1 MMLQVI
7 GCDHQDSPLEFREK
21 MAFDTEQ
28 VQQAL
33 LQLREL
39 YPLSELV
46 LLSTCNRVELYVAAE
61 NESRCP
67 GKDETIAFF
76 AGFHDMDV
84 QLVADQLRLENGEGA
99 VRHLFATAASMES
112 MVVGEAQVLSQVKQ
126 AYEVATHNNCTGPRT
141 HAAFQA
147 AIRVAKRVATETAI
161 HQKRVSIP
169 SVAVGDFASQ
179 FFERFDDKNVL
190 VLGAGEMGEET
201 LRYIIDQHATNITI
215 VNRNPERAQQLAD
228 RTAGTARPW
237 EELDELLVE
246 ADLVVSTTSSRE
258 PVITHDRFE
267 SIAQARFQRPLFVLD
282 LAVPR
287 DFEASVSDFLGV
299 YLYSL
304 DDLQQVCAKNREARK
319 REWPRAEQI
328 ITEETSRFIADFNQ
342 RSTGPWIQ
350 QLKKQADRTKAEEL
364 ERLLKKLG
372 ATADPQV
379 VAELEIAFDRLVNK
393 LLHPPLESLR
403 NGAADGEHHN
413 LLSALKQLFKLKD

>member
-21 MAFDTEQ
+21 MALDTEQ

-33 LQLREL
+33 LQLRDL

-46 LLSTCNRVELYVAAE
+46 LLSTCNRVELYAAAE
-61 NESRCP
+61 DDSSCP
-67 GKDETIAFF
+67 DMDETVRFF
-76 AGFHDMDV
+76 AGFHGLDTQV
-84 QLVADQLRLENGEGA
+84 VADQLRLKNGEAA

-126 AYEVATHNNCTGPRT
+126 AYEAATHDNCTGPLT

-147 AIRVAKRVATETAI
+147 AIHVGKRIATETAI

-179 FFERFDDKNVL
+179 FFERLDDKKVL
-190 VLGAGEMGEET
+190 VIGAGEMGEET
-201 LRYIIDQHATNITI
+201 LRYIIDQHATSITI
-215 VNRNPERAQQLAD
+215 VNRNPERAEQLAA
-228 RTAGTARPW
+228 RTAGAARPW
-237 EELDELLVE
+237 DELDSLLVE
-246 ADLVVSTTSSRE
+246 ADLVVSTTGSRE
-258 PVITHDRFE
+258 PVMTHDRFE
-267 SIAQARFQRPLFVLD
+267 SIAQRRFQRPLFVLD

-287 DFEASVSDFLGV
+287 DFEASINDFLGV

-304 DDLQQVCAKNREARK
+304 DDLQQVCAKNREARE
-319 REWPRAEQI
+319 REWPKAQQI
-328 ITEETSRFIADFNQ
+328 INEETSRFIAEFNR

-350 QLKKQADRTKAEEL
+350 QLKKQADQTKAEEL
-364 ERLLKKLG
+364 ERLLNKIG
-372 ATADPQV
+372 DAANPQV
-379 VAELEIAFDRLVNK
+379 TAELEIAFDRLVNK

-403 NGAADGEHHN
+403 NGAVDGEHHN